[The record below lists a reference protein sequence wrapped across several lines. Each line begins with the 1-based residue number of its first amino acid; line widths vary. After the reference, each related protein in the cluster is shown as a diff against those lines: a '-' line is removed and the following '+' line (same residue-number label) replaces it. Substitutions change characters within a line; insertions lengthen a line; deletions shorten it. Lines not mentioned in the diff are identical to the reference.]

1 MDWSTTTAST
11 RSTSTRPS
19 DMSSGSGSSGLD
31 DAETTLH
38 SEEPSAAAAAPP
50 TEREKVYVAAGKDVK
65 EWKANLL
72 WVLQNVPRE
81 KKIVILHVHRPA
93 KTIPLMGGYFP
104 ADQLNDHEV
113 ATFRQIETQT
123 MNKTMLK
130 YQTMC
135 ARVKVRAEKLV
146 IEMDDIVEGIVM
158 LISQHQI
165 TELVMG
171 AAADKQFTKKL
182 KAPISKTALAVQRQA
197 DSSCKIW
204 FLCKGNLICTRPGNP
219 NGQSSIVINLWDGV
233 PKKASHGSENSFHS
247 KDVGANNEIY
257 KDFQSMLTETEKLRR
272 EAYQE
277 TLRHQIDE
285 RDLSDAPQSAKTFNN
300 SYPKEMLPS
309 REVPGMRGREAT
321 ELEDVKRQRDEIC
334 EELQKEH
341 EQRAQLE
348 LQIINS
354 NRVIKDLQEKLSEA
368 HCLLFSLEREQEE
381 LRQERD
387 DALKEAERFRR
398 RVKELGIIQCSTEN
412 FSEFSYAELEEAA
425 NNFDESLKIGE
436 GGYGSVYKGVLR
448 HTTVA
453 IKLLN
458 PQGMQGKSEFHK
470 EMDVLSKV
478 RHPNL
483 VTLIG
488 ACPEAWA
495 LVYEFLP
502 NGSLEDRLSCKNN
515 TPPLTWQARTRIAT
529 EMCSALIFL
538 HTHKPLT
545 VIHGDLK
552 PANILLDAN
561 FVSQLGDFGI
571 CRLLESNANTI
582 LFRCTHPMGTF
593 VYMDP
598 EFLASGELRP
608 CSDVYSYEILDAS
621 AGEWPFEQAEQ
632 LAELGLKCCEIKR
645 KNRPDLAG
653 EAWNILEP
661 MMKAS

>member
-1 MDWSTTTAST
+1 
-11 RSTSTRPS
+11 
-19 DMSSGSGSSGLD
+19 
-31 DAETTLH
+31 
-38 SEEPSAAAAAPP
+38 
-50 TEREKVYVAAGKDVK
+50 
-65 EWKANLL
+65 
-72 WVLQNVPRE
+72 
-81 KKIVILHVHRPA
+81 
-93 KTIPLMGGYFP
+93 
-104 ADQLNDHEV
+104 
-113 ATFRQIETQT
+113 
-123 MNKTMLK
+123 
-130 YQTMC
+130 
-135 ARVKVRAEKLV
+135 
-146 IEMDDIVEGIVM
+146 
-158 LISQHQI
+158 
-165 TELVMG
+165 
-171 AAADKQFTKKL
+171 
-182 KAPISKTALAVQRQA
+182 
-197 DSSCKIW
+197 
-204 FLCKGNLICTRPGNP
+204 
-219 NGQSSIVINLWDGV
+219 
-233 PKKASHGSENSFHS
+233 
-247 KDVGANNEIY
+247 
-257 KDFQSMLTETEKLRR
+257 
-272 EAYQE
+272 
-277 TLRHQIDE
+277 
-285 RDLSDAPQSAKTFNN
+285 
-300 SYPKEMLPS
+300 
-309 REVPGMRGREAT
+309 MRGREAT

-515 TPPLTWQARTRIAT
+515 TPPLTWQAQTRIAT

-545 VIHGDLK
+545 VIHGNLK

-561 FVSQLGDFGI
+561 FVSRLGDFGI

-608 CSDVYSYEILDAS
+608 CSDVYSYGIILLRLLTGKPALGIINEVHDAVEKGRLSEILDAS

-661 MMKAS
+661 MMKASVEISREVD

>member
-1 MDWSTTTAST
+1 
-11 RSTSTRPS
+11 
-19 DMSSGSGSSGLD
+19 
-31 DAETTLH
+31 
-38 SEEPSAAAAAPP
+38 
-50 TEREKVYVAAGKDVK
+50 
-65 EWKANLL
+65 
-72 WVLQNVPRE
+72 
-81 KKIVILHVHRPA
+81 
-93 KTIPLMGGYFP
+93 
-104 ADQLNDHEV
+104 
-113 ATFRQIETQT
+113 
-123 MNKTMLK
+123 
-130 YQTMC
+130 
-135 ARVKVRAEKLV
+135 
-146 IEMDDIVEGIVM
+146 
-158 LISQHQI
+158 
-165 TELVMG
+165 
-171 AAADKQFTKKL
+171 
-182 KAPISKTALAVQRQA
+182 
-197 DSSCKIW
+197 
-204 FLCKGNLICTRPGNP
+204 
-219 NGQSSIVINLWDGV
+219 
-233 PKKASHGSENSFHS
+233 
-247 KDVGANNEIY
+247 
-257 KDFQSMLTETEKLRR
+257 
-272 EAYQE
+272 
-277 TLRHQIDE
+277 
-285 RDLSDAPQSAKTFNN
+285 
-300 SYPKEMLPS
+300 
-309 REVPGMRGREAT
+309 
-321 ELEDVKRQRDEIC
+321 
-334 EELQKEH
+334 
-341 EQRAQLE
+341 
-348 LQIINS
+348 
-354 NRVIKDLQEKLSEA
+354 
-368 HCLLFSLEREQEE
+368 
-381 LRQERD
+381 
-387 DALKEAERFRR
+387 
-398 RVKELGIIQCSTEN
+398 
-412 FSEFSYAELEEAA
+412 
-425 NNFDESLKIGE
+425 
-436 GGYGSVYKGVLR
+436 
-448 HTTVA
+448 
-453 IKLLN
+453 
-458 PQGMQGKSEFHK
+458 
-470 EMDVLSKV
+470 MDVLSKV